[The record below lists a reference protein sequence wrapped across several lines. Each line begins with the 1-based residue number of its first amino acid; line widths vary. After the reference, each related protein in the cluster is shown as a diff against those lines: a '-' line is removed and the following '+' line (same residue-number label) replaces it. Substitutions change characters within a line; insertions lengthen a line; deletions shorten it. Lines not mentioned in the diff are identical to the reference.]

1 MTSIKSTV
9 VTIFTVILLC
19 IACRHSTVTSEV
31 DTSII
36 TPVTITT
43 ISLKPVTETI
53 MLPAVTSFLNKNTVR
68 SLTAGTIENISIKP
82 GEYVRKGQLL
92 VSLRTRESDAMANS
106 LKNDSTFSF
115 KGRIDVNSP
124 ASGVVSSVL
133 HQTGDFVQEGDE
145 IAIIADENSLVFILD
160 TPFDFVKYIENNK
173 TCKIQ
178 LPDNQI
184 ITGNII
190 RKLPEMDPEAQTVKY
205 VINPVYAGHL
215 PANMNALITIVKSS
229 RGNAIMLPKTAV
241 LGNETLTEFWVMK
254 LINDSTAIKV
264 PVKKGFEDNTE
275 VEITDPE
282 FRPDDR
288 IIVTGNYGLPDT
300 AKVIIK

>member
-1 MTSIKSTV
+1 
-9 VTIFTVILLC
+9 
-19 IACRHSTVTSEV
+19 
-31 DTSII
+31 
-36 TPVTITT
+36 
-43 ISLKPVTETI
+43 

-184 ITGNII
+184 ITGNIS